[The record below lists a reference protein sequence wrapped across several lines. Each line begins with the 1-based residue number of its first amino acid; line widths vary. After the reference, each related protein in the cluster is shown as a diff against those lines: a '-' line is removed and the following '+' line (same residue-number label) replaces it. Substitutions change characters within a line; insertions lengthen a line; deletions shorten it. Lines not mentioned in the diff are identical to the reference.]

1 MTLSKPTEVEE
12 NLEAR
17 AKAGADPPVVLET
30 VSTVAS
36 PIIEEISQ
44 LLARSVKSV
53 GKITTLKWFAK
64 VVVIQTRGTT
74 ANRDQRKERE
84 KGFMK

>member
-1 MTLSKPTEVEE
+1 MTLSKPIEVEE
-12 NLEAR
+12 SLEAR
-17 AKAGADPPVVLET
+17 AKAGADLPVVLET
-30 VSTVAS
+30 ASTVAN
-36 PIIEEISQ
+36 PIIEEIAQ

-64 VVVIQTRGTT
+64 VVVWTRGTT

-84 KGFMK
+84 KGSMK